1 MRFTYSGTRFVGRSR
16 EFAEVIELV
25 RQRRLVTLSG
35 PGGTGKTRL
44 AIHVLGELEP
54 SFSDGAF
61 FVSFAELTDSS
72 LVGSLVAAELGVPI
86 PGSGFTPQLVV
97 DHIGDRTVLLLL
109 DNCEHLVEAVA
120 SLVSAVLRACP
131 AVTVLATSR
140 IPLGLAPELVYEVV
154 PLDVPSPGARTAA
167 EIQEIAAVELYLDRA
182 RASGAGFQL
191 SDANAPAVASLVT
204 ALGGLPLALEMA
216 GARARSVAPEAL
228 VTRLGDQI
236 LLLGSRYRDGPQRH
250 QSLVANLSWSY
261 DLCSHDEQALWCRL
275 SVFAGGFDLD
285 AAETVAAAG
294 TIAPTDV
301 LDLVASLV
309 DQSILATDHAVPG
322 RYRMLEPVRQ
332 FGLSRLAAD
341 HELDVWQPRHLVW
354 VLSLAHDLTVDWLGP
369 DQSGWMRRIR
379 LEHANIRAALEFATS
394 DPSHARAA
402 LGLCR
407 DLEVYW
413 MCDGS
418 GTEARHW
425 VDRALAVTDEA
436 SDEEVQAAAMAA
448 WLAAAQLDLTY
459 AHALAGR
466 AGRVLHDDC
475 MPRTGTESRDRLD
488 TTRCIIATYDGD
500 LASALRHGQAA
511 MAGFTAAGR
520 QESHEYFLAA
530 FYVSLILLAMGRN
543 DEAED
548 IVRGAIACSDRY
560 PGDLYYRTSF
570 YYVLGMLAL
579 ASGDPEAA
587 LAHEREALRSAW
599 ELRFDTLVTLSL
611 DAIAGVTATMGRAEH
626 SAAIYGA
633 ATKEFQRIGFVT
645 LFADLAAGGQAAA
658 SMALGAAKFEQAQ
671 AAGAA
676 APLESVVSV
685 ALTGQDPTTATDR
698 YAPLTR
704 RETEIAALVAD
715 GLGNR
720 AIAER
725 LFLSERTVQG
735 HIQNSLSKLHAN
747 SRAAIA
753 TWYVRRTPAD

>member
-1 MRFTYSGTRFVGRSR
+1 MRFAYAGTRFVGRSR
-16 EFAEVIELV
+16 EIADVMELV
-25 RQRRLVTLSG
+25 AHRPLVTLTG

-44 AIHVLGELEP
+44 AVHALDELEP

-72 LVGSLVAAELGVPI
+72 LVGNLVAAELGVPV
-86 PGSGFTPQLVV
+86 PWSGFTPQLVI

-109 DNCEHLVEAVA
+109 DNCEHLVDAVA
-120 SLVSAVLRACP
+120 TLVSAVLRACP

-140 IPLGLAPELVYEVV
+140 FPLGLAPEIVYEVV
-154 PLDVPSPGARTAA
+154 PLDLPGAGMRAPD
-167 EIQEIAAVELYLDRA
+167 EIRDVSSVELYLDRA
-182 RASGAGFQL
+182 RAAGAGL
-191 SDANAPAVASLVT
+191 ELTAANAAAVASLVT
-204 ALGGLPLALEMA
+204 ALDGLPLALEMA
-216 GARARSVAPEAL
+216 GARARSVAPETL

-236 LLLGSRYRDGPQRH
+236 MLLGSSYRDGPRRH
-250 QSLVANLSWSY
+250 QSLRANLSWSY
-261 DLCSHDEQALWCRL
+261 DLCSDVEQALWCRL
-275 SVFAGGFDLD
+275 AVFAGGFDLD
-285 AAETVAAAG
+285 AAEVVAAG
-294 TIAPTDV
+294 GSIAPAEV
-301 LDLVASLV
+301 LDLVASLAA
-309 DQSILATDHAVPG
+309 QSILTTDSAAPG

-332 FGLSRLAAD
+332 FGLSRLAAEG
-341 HELDVWQPRHLVW
+341 ELTSWQERHLAW
-354 VLSLAHDLTVDWLGP
+354 VLSLTRDLTVDWLGP

-379 LEHANIRAALEFATS
+379 MEHANIRAALEFATA
-394 DPSHARAA
+394 DANHARAA

-425 VDRALAVTDEA
+425 VDQALAVTEEP

-448 WLAAAQLDLTY
+448 WLGAAQLDSTY
-459 AHALAGR
+459 AHTLVDR
-466 AGRVLHDDC
+466 ARRILDDDRT
-475 MPRTGTESRDRLD
+475 PRTTTESRDRLD
-488 TTRCIIATYDGD
+488 TALCIIATYDGD

-511 MAGFTAAGR
+511 EAGFTAAGR
-520 QESHEYFLAA
+520 QETNEYFLAA
-530 FYVSLILLAMGRN
+530 FWDSVILLALGRN
-543 DEAED
+543 DEAESL
-548 IVRGAIACSDRY
+548 VSAALACSDRY
-560 PGDLYYRTSF
+560 PGELYYRTSF

-579 ASGDPEAA
+579 ASGDLDTA

-611 DAIAGVTATMGRAEH
+611 DAVAGVTATMGRAEL

-633 ATKEFQRIGFVT
+633 ATREFERIGFVT
-645 LFADLAAGGQAAA
+645 LFADLSASGQAAA
-658 SMALGAAKFEQAQ
+658 SKALGAARFEQAR

-676 APLESVVSV
+676 APLESMVSL
-685 ALTGQDPTTATDR
+685 ALTGQDPTTAADR

-704 RETEIAALVAD
+704 REAEIAALVAE

-720 AIAER
+720 AIAEQ
-725 LFLSERTVQG
+725 LVLSERTVQG
-735 HIQNSLSKLHAN
+735 HIQNSLTKLHAN